1 MEEVKSSQQTSTER
15 PEPEQEQDQEP
26 CSKETLKEKEGEALE
41 HHQTQMHAAQNEQDN
56 LAEDEHARLHKMKE
70 LQSVAAELR
79 EEKHQQRI
87 PRAVSSENLFTELE
101 PVPEIDESASSGPP
115 SPSPPHSRSHS
126 GVNTPKRSSRTPA
139 RGGHGHFPPPPI
151 ISLSSTPSS
160 AAASPDQMGKSP
172 ASRTSDQSGGSK
184 RKGKVLTYEKR
195 REAAL
200 KLKQDKRNGSCSSA
214 SLRVNNARTP
224 SGNSR
229 RCTRRRWR
237 RSVSVCD
244 EFERSGSTA
253 KLGKVRRDRRRL
265 DRSPM
270 YILAK

>member
-195 REAAL
+195 R
-200 KLKQDKRNGSCSSA
+200 RPRSS
-214 SLRVNNARTP
+214 
-224 SGNSR
+224 
-229 RCTRRRWR
+229 
-237 RSVSVCD
+237 
-244 EFERSGSTA
+244 
-253 KLGKVRRDRRRL
+253 
-265 DRSPM
+265 
-270 YILAK
+270 